1 MTSSFN
7 DFPMPFGVS
16 GLAGRL
22 ADQSGLAI
30 FLMLAS
36 LLAFALSIWIVR
48 MQHRS

>member
-1 MTSSFN
+1 MTSSIN
-7 DFPMPFGVS
+7 DFPVPFGIS
-16 GLAGRL
+16 GLAGHI
-22 ADQSGLAI
+22 ADQGGLAV